1 MALGKLNKHSGH
13 SFSHIST
20 SKNSV
25 SYVFL
30 FVVLFCFFQVFLN
43 ISTACLTPEP
53 KIVFGLKK
61 VLKNRT
67 EGGCVSF
74 CYLDFSEFFMSIFRR
89 LLPCL
94 EHL

>member
-1 MALGKLNKHSGH
+1 MRNCFISHCSEHFSGH
-13 SFSHIST
+13 SFSYIST

-25 SYVFL
+25 SYVYL

-61 VLKNRT
+61 VLKYQT
-67 EGGCVSF
+67 VGVYCFV
-74 CYLDFSEFFMSIFRR
+74 I
-89 LLPCL
+89 
-94 EHL
+94 